1 MKDDG
6 VYIRHILDEIEF
18 LERISKDRTIEDLIH
33 DDYFAH
39 AVRSA
44 IGVIGEAAKN
54 VPDQIKNQHQDI
66 PWRDMA
72 ALRDRIIHGYFR
84 IDYSIVWSVIT
95 KDLPELEPKISA
107 LREELDAIPDKSNKH
122 HRKP

>member
-1 MKDDG
+1 MKDDL
-6 VYIRHILDEIEF
+6 VWIRHIQDEIVF
-18 LERISKDRTIEDLIH
+18 LRKIAKDRTFDDLTN

-44 IGVIGEAAKN
+44 IEVIGEASKN
-54 VPDQIKNQHQDI
+54 VPDSIKKHHQDI

-72 ALRDRIIHGYFR
+72 ALRDKIIHGYFR

-95 KDLPELEPKISA
+95 DDLPEIEPKISA
-107 LREELDAIPDKSNKH
+107 LLKELEASPAH
-122 HRKP
+122 HRPASGKP

>member
-1 MKDDG
+1 LKDDG
-6 VYIRHILDEIEF
+6 IYIRHILDEIEF
-18 LERISKDRTIEDLIH
+18 LERISKDRTLEDLIH

-66 PWRDMA
+66 PWHDMA

-122 HRKP
+122 YRKP